1 MKGLSAFYTKVI
13 LPIVRCA
20 VFVLL
25 AWLLP
30 DFMVSEE
37 RYLVSFGIVGIIFYL
52 YYRVV
57 KYDKEVG
64 KVAASIGSYLGSA
77 FIWWEGF
84 SYLSKK
90 IQQLGKPWSDWDGLA
105 LGWPLILVILLLF
118 IMLPISL
125 HEGSRRTLREVLHP
139 KTSDDQEVGQP

>member
-1 MKGLSAFYTKVI
+1 MKRLNAFYTKVI

-30 DFMVSEE
+30 EFMVSEE

-64 KVAASIGSYLGSA
+64 KVAGSIGGYLVST
-77 FIWWEGF
+77 FIWIEGF
-84 SYLSKK
+84 HYLRKMFE
-90 IQQLGKPWSDWDGLA
+90 QLGWSDWDGLA
-105 LGWPLILVILLLF
+105 LIWPLFLCILIML
-118 IMLPISL
+118 IMLPIFL
-125 HEGSRRTLREVLHP
+125 HERSRRTVGEVLHP
-139 KTSDDQEVGQP
+139 QKSDDQEVG